1 MPDYSVQLN
10 QDRAKGIKA
19 RITAKISKAVTQRM
33 TKAVEDKQT
42 WVWPFAFLLAA
53 FNDLIDLGII
63 GSIPIIGDAIDVIV
77 WAILFGFTMS
87 LGGHIRLKIRIII
100 SLAGLF
106 ELIPFVDPIPTWVF
120 SIMWGWYI
128 TQKKGQIA
136 EEGLRKLQGGVVDK
150 RAVAEFR

>member
-1 MPDYSVQLN
+1 MPDYSAQLN

-63 GSIPIIGDAIDVIV
+63 GSIPIIGEAIDVSV
-77 WAILFGFTMS
+77 WAILFGFTIS
-87 LGGHIRLKIRIII
+87 LGGHRR
-100 SLAGLF
+100 
-106 ELIPFVDPIPTWVF
+106 
-120 SIMWGWYI
+120 
-128 TQKKGQIA
+128 
-136 EEGLRKLQGGVVDK
+136 
-150 RAVAEFR
+150 